1 VESDLLDFLVQP
13 KDLTTTNRPLR
24 LRLDCSTQLSDDML
38 LPQRVYGAESICG
51 GLEYRILCVSARAQL
66 PLKEFIGLPAALDFV
81 TDRGGLRS
89 ICGII
94 TEIAA
99 GDSDGGLASYQ
110 LVLRDALSIMDKRT
124 NTRVFRNKDEV
135 EIVQLILD
143 EWRLGNRIVGI
154 CFKHELADFFDT
166 ISYPKREFT
175 MQHNESDGA
184 FIRRLLKRRGI
195 SWYFRADHGER
206 TLFHTMVL
214 LNRPDSVRENA
225 AGAVRYHRDSPTEER
240 DSITSWSAVRTLQPG
255 STATHSWN
263 YRNPL
268 GVHFMSVAAL
278 GEADQGSSG
287 RWMAASM
294 DDYQVLPPHA
304 GDDHED
310 LFKLG
315 QLRMQRH
322 DYETKCFHAEGSVRD
337 LCVGEYFTLEGHPE
351 ISSHLAAERD
361 FTVTALQVTAQN
373 NLPKALAARVERL
386 FARNRWM
393 RKDGD
398 GAHDAQLQQE
408 LAGHVAESSSRMHI
422 QFTAVRRGVPIVPAY
437 DPRTELPQPQ
447 MQSAIV
453 VGPDGEEVHCDEMGR
468 VKIRFPATRAQDHG
482 DRDLAG
488 TTNDEYDSAWVRVAS
503 NWAGPGPGH
512 QSQCGTLGLPR
523 IGSEVLVAF
532 LGGDPDKP
540 VIVGQLYNQEGLPPA
555 LSTMDGLPGNKHLSG
570 IKSRE
575 IKGGRANQL
584 RLDDTTGQI
593 SAQLASD
600 HGRSE
605 LNLGYL
611 TQAKEGGYGI
621 PRGEGAELSSDDQI
635 ALRAAKGMLLSTWKQ
650 VRGAERQMAREQ
662 FLGLLTDCAD
672 LAKSLGEYAEN
683 HQGKPIEEKP
693 QEELLHDFRTWEAGT
708 NTEPKGGDGGAPA
721 IALTAPAGISF
732 VTPKAIVSY
741 AGTSLDSVAQQ
752 HMQMTAG
759 QRASLNAGR
768 GISFFARNEG
778 IRIVAHKGRL
788 LLQSQHDE
796 TEINSAKDVKFTS
809 ADGKIVGMAQ
819 EIVLIAEDG
828 SFIKIGNG
836 ITLGTKGTIT
846 HHGASF
852 PFKAAETMKNSFP
865 VFSEDD
871 VPSGRELEIE
881 VVDADG
887 LSPDGEELSLQFS
900 TLAQV
905 RKGVVEGGKVKI
917 SDAPKSSFVL
927 RQPKRRL

>member
-1 VESDLLDFLVQP
+1 MESDLLDFLVQP
-13 KDLTTTNRPLR
+13 KDLITTNRPLR

-66 PLKEFIGLPAALDFV
+66 QLKEFIGLPAALHFV

-154 CFKHELADFFDT
+154 CFKHELADFFHT

-225 AGAVRYHRDSPTEER
+225 AGTLRYHRDSATEER

-255 STATHSWN
+255 STATHSWD

-287 RWMAASM
+287 RWMGASM

-351 ISSHLAAERD
+351 ISSHAAEERD

-393 RKDGD
+393 RKDAD
-398 GAHDAQLQQE
+398 CAHDAQLHQE
-408 LAGHVAESSSRMHI
+408 LAGHVAEGSSRMHI

-437 DPRTELPQPQ
+437 DPGTDLPQPQ

-453 VGPDGEEVHCDEMGR
+453 VGPEGEEVHCDEMGR
-468 VKIRFPATRAQDHG
+468 VKIRFPGTRAQDHG
-482 DRDLAG
+482 DRGLAG
-488 TTNDEYDSAWVRVAS
+488 TSNDEYDSAWVRVAS

-600 HGRSE
+600 HGRTE

-611 TQAKEGGYGI
+611 TQPKIGGYGEC
-621 PRGEGAELSSDDQI
+621 RGEGGELRSNQAIAVRGKNGLLLSAAASDKDEQLDRSEMLGMLDILNSISAQLASLAQTHSLDDADGGELAKLNDKLKGWSPVSGNHSVIAASAPDGMALISSESIALGAQTKLDLLCQGEAQI
-635 ALRAAKGMLLSTWKQ
+635 ASGKSIFARAAQGLSLFAHK
-650 VRGAERQMAREQ
+650 
-662 FLGLLTDCAD
+662 LGVKLIAASGNVLVQA
-672 LAKSLGEYAEN
+672 
-683 HQGKPIEEKP
+683 HQGDINLTATGRIKITAGEGVEIVGPEVKIATKGA
-693 QEELLHDFRTWEAGT
+693 QADFGGGSITEQCSGT
-708 NTEPKGGDGGAPA
+708 HTVKSAKFEYTNGGDG
-721 IALTAPAGISF
+721 
-732 VTPKAIVSY
+732 
-741 AGTSLDSVAQQ
+741 SVDELKFPS
-752 HMQMTAG
+752 T
-759 QRASLNAGR
+759 RL
-768 GISFFARNEG
+768 ETDE
-778 IRIVAHKGRL
+778 RIVLHHSQTGKPVVGRRYTL
-788 LLQSQHDE
+788 TL
-796 TEINSAKDVKFTS
+796 
-809 ADGKIVGMAQ
+809 ADGSSI
-819 EIVLIAEDG
+819 DG
-828 SFIKIGNG
+828 V
-836 ITLGTKGTIT
+836 TDELGRT
-846 HHGASF
+846 
-852 PFKAAETMKNSFP
+852 ELVNS
-865 VFSEDD
+865 DD
-871 VPSGRELEIE
+871 LGDIE
-881 VVDADG
+881 VIIHPEDEQGD
-887 LSPDGEELSLQFS
+887 
-900 TLAQV
+900 
-905 RKGVVEGGKVKI
+905 
-917 SDAPKSSFVL
+917 
-927 RQPKRRL
+927 

>member
-13 KDLTTTNRPLR
+13 KDLITTNRPLR

-81 TDRGGLRS
+81 TDRGELRS
-89 ICGII
+89 VCGIV
-94 TEIAA
+94 TEAAA

-110 LVLRDALSIMDKRT
+110 LLLRDALSIMDKRI

-166 ISYPKREFT
+166 QPYPKREFT

-195 SWYFRADHGER
+195 AWYFRADHGQD
-206 TLFHTMVL
+206 TLFHTLVL
-214 LNRPDSVRENA
+214 FNRADSLRQNA
-225 AGAVRYHRDSPTEER
+225 AGTIRYHRDSATEER

-255 STATHSWN
+255 STASHSWD

-268 GVHFMSVAAL
+268 GAHFMSVSAL

-287 RWMAASM
+287 RWMAASL

-337 LCVGEYFTLEGHPE
+337 LCVGEYFTLDGHPE
-351 ISSHLAAERD
+351 IDSHAATERD

-373 NLPKALAARVERL
+373 NLPKALAARVECL

-393 RKDGD
+393 RGE
-398 GAHDAQLQQE
+398 AHDAQLQKE
-408 LAGHVAESSSRMHI
+408 LAGHVAEGSSRMHI
-422 QFTAVRRGVPIVPAY
+422 QFTAVRRGIPIVPAY

-453 VGPDGEEVHCDEMGR
+453 VGPEGEEVHCDEMGR
-468 VKIRFPATRAQDHG
+468 VKIRFPGTRPQDHEHA
-482 DRDLAG
+482 AG
-488 TTNDEYDSAWVRVAS
+488 SGAADSDNDSAWVRVAS
-503 NWAGPGPGH
+503 NWAGNGPGH

-540 VIVGQLYNQEGLPPA
+540 VIVGQLYNQQGLPPA
-555 LSTMDGLPGNKHLSG
+555 LSTADGLPGNKHLSG

-584 RLDDTTGQI
+584 RLDDTPGQI

-600 HGRSE
+600 HGNSQ
-605 LNLGYL
+605 LNLGFL
-611 TQAKEGGYGI
+611 TQPKSRGYGE
-621 PRGEGAELSSDDQI
+621 PRGLGAELRSDQKVAVRGAEGVLITAAGGGGVAGKVLEREELTRIADRLHKLAEDMSKLAEEHAGDEANGPALKQLVEKLKQFDDTSAPIVAISGPAGIAVGSNQNI
-635 ALRAAKGMLLSTWKQ
+635 ALSAATDVDIVSAEAIRLTSGTVATTRAAKGI
-650 VRGAERQMAREQ
+650 
-662 FLGLLTDCAD
+662 
-672 LAKSLGEYAEN
+672 SLFAN
-683 HQGKPIEEKP
+683 QGGIK
-693 QEELLHDFRTWEAGT
+693 
-708 NTEPKGGDGGAPA
+708 
-721 IALTAPAGISF
+721 LTAAAGKVSLQAQDDQIEILAQKVLDIISN
-732 VTPKAIVSY
+732 TGWINLKAKQGV
-741 AGTSLDSVAQQ
+741 
-752 HMQMTAG
+752 
-759 QRASLNAGR
+759 
-768 GISFFARNEG
+768 
-778 IRIVAHKGRL
+778 RINGGG
-788 LLQSQHDE
+788 
-796 TEINSAKDVKFTS
+796 TEIELSAGGIKGYTSGCFTMHAAKHLFQASQDKPLQFPGDVKHH
-809 ADGKIVGMAQ
+809 
-819 EIVLIAEDG
+819 EICIPCLLIA
-828 SFIKIGNG
+828 
-836 ITLGTKGTIT
+836 
-846 HHGASF
+846 ASAHS
-852 PFKAAETMKNSFP
+852 PFAKAN
-865 VFSEDD
+865 
-871 VPSGRELEIE
+871 
-881 VVDADG
+881 
-887 LSPDGEELSLQFS
+887 
-900 TLAQV
+900 
-905 RKGVVEGGKVKI
+905 
-917 SDAPKSSFVL
+917 
-927 RQPKRRL
+927 

>member
-110 LVLRDALSIMDKRT
+110 LVLRDVLSIMDKRI

-154 CFKHELADFFDT
+154 CFKHELADFFNT

-225 AGAVRYHRDSPTEER
+225 AGAVRYHRDSATEQR

-393 RKDGD
+393 RKDAD

-408 LAGHVAESSSRMHI
+408 LAMHVAEGSSRMHI

-437 DPRTELPQPQ
+437 DPRTDLPQPQ

-453 VGPDGEEVHCDEMGR
+453 VGPEGEEVHCDEMGR

-503 NWAGPGPGH
+503 NWAGNGPGH

-600 HGRSE
+600 HGNSQ
-605 LNLGYL
+605 LNLGFL
-611 TQAKEGGYGI
+611 TQPKSQGYGE
-621 PRGEGAELSSDDQI
+621 PRGQGAELRSEEAVAIRGVKGVLVSAAANPSDEQMERNELISVAELAQTVARQLSALAVQLAEDPADGPQVDTLIDRLKSWCAIPQKGGNSS
-635 ALRAAKGMLLSTWKQ
+635 G
-650 VRGAERQMAREQ
+650 
-662 FLGLLTDCAD
+662 
-672 LAKSLGEYAEN
+672 
-683 HQGKPIEEKP
+683 
-693 QEELLHDFRTWEAGT
+693 
-708 NTEPKGGDGGAPA
+708 NTEPIVAVSAPSGGLVASQESLIFGAQATINTMSAEDTRIGAGGNLFMRSLKGISFLAYKLGVKLIAASGNVRIESRNGDVEILALKRIKLIANEGIEFHSPCVKIVAQGAQAKFADGQITQESSGKHTIKSATFDHLAGGDGSAEKNDF
-721 IALTAPAGISF
+721 AGMEVEHDQQVLVTEQISDD
-732 VTPKAIVSY
+732 PLPNRRY
-741 AGTSLDSVAQQ
+741 
-752 HMQMTAG
+752 
-759 QRASLNAGR
+759 
-768 GISFFARNEG
+768 
-778 IRIVAHKGRL
+778 RITV
-788 LLQSQHDE
+788 
-796 TEINSAKDVKFTS
+796 
-809 ADGKIVGMAQ
+809 
-819 EIVLIAEDG
+819 EDG
-828 SFIKIGNG
+828 NIYEGV
-836 ITLGTKGTIT
+836 TD
-846 HHGASF
+846 
-852 PFKAAETMKNSFP
+852 AE
-865 VFSEDD
+865 
-871 VPSGRELEIE
+871 
-881 VVDADG
+881 G
-887 LSPDGEELSLQFS
+887 LTERFS
-900 TLAQV
+900 TSTAF
-905 RKGVVEGGKVKI
+905 
-917 SDAPKSSFVL
+917 SSYRIEIL
-927 RQPKRRL
+927 D

>member
-1 VESDLLDFLVQP
+1 MESDLLDFLVQP

-110 LVLRDALSIMDKRT
+110 LVLRDVLSIMDKRI

-154 CFKHELADFFDT
+154 CFKHELADFFNT

-225 AGAVRYHRDSPTEER
+225 AGAVRYHRDSATEQR

-393 RKDGD
+393 RKDAD

-408 LAGHVAESSSRMHI
+408 LAMHVAEGSSRMHI

-437 DPRTELPQPQ
+437 DPRTDLPQPQ

-453 VGPDGEEVHCDEMGR
+453 VGPEGEEVHCDEMGR

-503 NWAGPGPGH
+503 NWAGNGPGH

-600 HGRSE
+600 HGNSQ
-605 LNLGYL
+605 LNLGFL
-611 TQAKEGGYGI
+611 TQPKSQGYGE
-621 PRGEGAELSSDDQI
+621 PRGQGAELRSEEAVAIRGVKGVLVSAAANPSDEQMERNELISVAELAQTVARQLSALAVQLAEDPADGPQVDTLIDRLKSWCAIPQKGGNSS
-635 ALRAAKGMLLSTWKQ
+635 G
-650 VRGAERQMAREQ
+650 
-662 FLGLLTDCAD
+662 
-672 LAKSLGEYAEN
+672 
-683 HQGKPIEEKP
+683 
-693 QEELLHDFRTWEAGT
+693 
-708 NTEPKGGDGGAPA
+708 NTEPIVAVSAPSGGLVASQESLIFGAQATINTMSAEDTRIGAGGNLFMRSLKGISFLAYKLGVKLIAASGNVRIESRNGDVEILALKRIKLIANEGIEFHSPCVKIVAQGAQAKFADGQITQESSGKHTIKSATFDHLAGGDGSAEKNDF
-721 IALTAPAGISF
+721 AGMEVEHDQQVLVTEQISDD
-732 VTPKAIVSY
+732 PLPNRRY
-741 AGTSLDSVAQQ
+741 
-752 HMQMTAG
+752 
-759 QRASLNAGR
+759 
-768 GISFFARNEG
+768 
-778 IRIVAHKGRL
+778 RITV
-788 LLQSQHDE
+788 
-796 TEINSAKDVKFTS
+796 
-809 ADGKIVGMAQ
+809 
-819 EIVLIAEDG
+819 EDG
-828 SFIKIGNG
+828 NIYEGV
-836 ITLGTKGTIT
+836 TD
-846 HHGASF
+846 
-852 PFKAAETMKNSFP
+852 AE
-865 VFSEDD
+865 
-871 VPSGRELEIE
+871 
-881 VVDADG
+881 G
-887 LSPDGEELSLQFS
+887 LTERFS
-900 TLAQV
+900 TSTAF
-905 RKGVVEGGKVKI
+905 
-917 SDAPKSSFVL
+917 SSYRIEIL
-927 RQPKRRL
+927 D

>member
-1 VESDLLDFLVQP
+1 MVQP
-13 KDLTTTNRPLR
+13 KDLITTNRPLR

-154 CFKHELADFFDT
+154 CFQHELADFFDT
-166 ISYPKREFT
+166 IRYPKREFT

-195 SWYFRADHGER
+195 AWYFRADHGQKA
-206 TLFHTMVL
+206 LFHTMVL
-214 LNRPDSVRENA
+214 LNRPDSVRQNA
-225 AGAVRYHRDSPTEER
+225 AGAVRYHRDSATEER
-240 DSITSWSAVRTLQPG
+240 DSITSWSAVRTLRPG

-351 ISSHLAAERD
+351 ISSHAAEERD

-393 RKDGD
+393 RKDAE
-398 GAHDAQLQQE
+398 GAHDAQLHQE
-408 LAGHVAESSSRMHI
+408 LAGHVAEGSSRMHI

-437 DPRTELPQPQ
+437 HPRTELPQPQ

-453 VGPDGEEVHCDEMGR
+453 IGPEGEEVHCDEMGR
-468 VKIRFPATRAQDHG
+468 VKIRFPGTRAQDHG
-482 DRDLAG
+482 DRGLAG
-488 TTNDEYDSAWVRVAS
+488 TANDECDSAWVRVAS
-503 NWAGPGPGH
+503 NWAGNGPGH

-523 IGSEVLVAF
+523 IGSEVLVSF

-575 IKGGRANQL
+575 IKGARANQL

-600 HGRSE
+600 HGRTE

-611 TQAKEGGYGI
+611 TQPKIGGYGEC
-621 PRGEGAELSSDDQI
+621 RGEGGELRSNQAIAVRGKNGLLLSAAASDKDEQLDRSEMLGMLDILNSISAQLASLAQTHSLDDADGGELAKLNDKLKGWSPVSGNHSVIAASAPDGMALISSESIALGAQTKLDLLCQGEAQI
-635 ALRAAKGMLLSTWKQ
+635 ASGKSIFARAAQGLSLFAHK
-650 VRGAERQMAREQ
+650 
-662 FLGLLTDCAD
+662 LGVKLIAASGNVLVQA
-672 LAKSLGEYAEN
+672 
-683 HQGKPIEEKP
+683 HQGDINLTATGRIKITAGEGVEIVGPEVKIATKGA
-693 QEELLHDFRTWEAGT
+693 QADFGGGSITEQCSGT
-708 NTEPKGGDGGAPA
+708 HTVKSAKFEYTNGGDG
-721 IALTAPAGISF
+721 
-732 VTPKAIVSY
+732 
-741 AGTSLDSVAQQ
+741 SVDELKFPS
-752 HMQMTAG
+752 T
-759 QRASLNAGR
+759 RL
-768 GISFFARNEG
+768 ETDE
-778 IRIVAHKGRL
+778 RIVLHHSQTGKPVVGRRYTL
-788 LLQSQHDE
+788 TL
-796 TEINSAKDVKFTS
+796 
-809 ADGKIVGMAQ
+809 ADGSSV
-819 EIVLIAEDG
+819 DG
-828 SFIKIGNG
+828 VTDEQGRTELVNSDD
-836 ITLGTKGTIT
+836 LG
-846 HHGASF
+846 
-852 PFKAAETMKNSFP
+852 
-865 VFSEDD
+865 D
-871 VPSGRELEIE
+871 IE
-881 VVDADG
+881 VIIHPEDEQGD
-887 LSPDGEELSLQFS
+887 
-900 TLAQV
+900 
-905 RKGVVEGGKVKI
+905 
-917 SDAPKSSFVL
+917 
-927 RQPKRRL
+927 